1 MTEREAFFLLRR
13 HSRWVTLCPSR
24 RFPDNKLRGQV
35 LAGILKK
42 GPFSTFPNILTE
54 EGLDETTGV
63 TFGRL
68 SNVPETCYV
77 LTERRRNHR
86 MDAIRTVSNGLIGV
100 ISQEGLIA
108 ITVISALMF
117 VGTILLIP
125 VIVVRL
131 PVDYFFHN
139 DERVWL
145 AGYHPVLRHVGVV
158 VKNGIGLVFLLAGL
172 AMLVLPGQGLL
183 TMVIGISLLDFPGK
197 QKIERRLLT
206 QPMILQAMNAIRRKF
221 DKPPFV
227 RPPASMGTP

>member
-1 MTEREAFFLLRR
+1 
-13 HSRWVTLCPSR
+13 
-24 RFPDNKLRGQV
+24 
-35 LAGILKK
+35 
-42 GPFSTFPNILTE
+42 
-54 EGLDETTGV
+54 
-63 TFGRL
+63 
-68 SNVPETCYV
+68 
-77 LTERRRNHR
+77 
-86 MDAIRTVSNGLIGV
+86 MDVIRTVSNGLSGV

-131 PVDYFFHN
+131 PVDHFFHD

-158 VKNGIGLVFLLAGL
+158 VKNGLGLVFLLAGL

-183 TMVIGISLLDFPGK
+183 TMVIGVSLLDFPGK
-197 QKIERRLLT
+197 HTIERRLFT
-206 QPMILQAMNAIRRKF
+206 QPMVLQAMNAIRRKF

-227 RPPASMGTP
+227 LPPASRGTS